1 MTRNRHVN
9 LADMKGPGGT
19 SKVTYVTLA
28 GNDDANAAYDAA
40 VAAARASL
48 PGRISNWIDGRE
60 ASSNRPWDD
69 DLSPIDTSLLVA
81 RFPRGTPADVSA
93 AIDGARLAFPAWS
106 RRSWQER
113 VAILRRAA
121 EAISSRMTELAALM
135 SLEVG
140 KNRLEAMGDAEE
152 AADLLR
158 YYCDQM
164 EEADGFEK
172 PLAKLL
178 PGEDTRSVLRP
189 HGVFA
194 VVAPFNFPAALSA
207 GMAGGALVAGNTVVF
222 KPSSEAPLTGLRL
235 YEILTEAGVPPGVFQ
250 FVTGGG
256 RALGEAFLDA
266 RFDGIVFTGS
276 KAVGLDL
283 YKRFAKPW
291 PKPVIVEMGGKNP
304 AIVTRNADLQKAA
317 EGVARSAFGYGGQKC
332 SACSRAFVAGEVY
345 DAFLE
350 RLVGVAENMTI
361 GDPTERATY
370 LGPVISAQAKATH
383 AAAHAEARRDGRVV
397 FAGVVPE
404 NPGLARGHFVA
415 PIVADGLPEGHRLW
429 REELF
434 VPFLCVG
441 AVASLDEA
449 LHRANDTEYGLTAGI
464 FSEDENEV
472 RTFFDRIEA
481 GVVYANRRTGA
492 TTGAWPGVQSFCG
505 WKSSG
510 STGKGGCGPWYV
522 QQFLREQSRTIV
534 R

>member
-1 MTRNRHVN
+1 MAHSRS
-9 LADMKGPGGT
+9 AA
-19 SKVTYVTLA
+19 KVTYVTLA
-28 GNDDANAAYDAA
+28 GNEEANAAYDAA
-40 VAAARASL
+40 VGAVRGGL
-48 PGRISNWIDGRE
+48 GEDHPNWIDGQPVANE
-60 ASSNRPWDD
+60 RPRFDD
-69 DLSPIDTSLLVA
+69 VSPNDPGLLVA
-81 RFPRGTPADVSA
+81 RFPRATADDVGR
-93 AIDGARLAFPAWS
+93 AIDGARRAFPAWGG
-106 RRSWQER
+106 RPWQER
-113 VAILRRAA
+113 VAILRAAA
-121 EAISSRMTELAALM
+121 EAISARLPELAALM

-158 YYCDQM
+158 YYCTQI
-164 EEADGFEK
+164 EQARGFEQ

-194 VVAPFNFPAALSA
+194 VVAPFNFPLALSA

-235 YEILTEAGVPPGVFQ
+235 YEVLTEAGLPPGVFQ

-256 RALGEAFLDA
+256 RELGDAFLDD
-266 RFDGIVFTGS
+266 RLDGIVFTGS
-276 KAVGLDL
+276 KDVGLDL
-283 YKRFAKPW
+283 HRRFSKAW

-304 AIVTRNADLQKAA
+304 AVVTRHADLQKAA
-317 EGVARSAFGYGGQKC
+317 EGIARSAFGYGGQKC
-332 SACSRAFVAGEVY
+332 SACSRAFVAAEVY
-345 DAFLE
+345 DAFVE
-350 RLVGVAENMTI
+350 KLVEVASKLTI

-370 LGPVISAQAKATH
+370 LGPVISAKARATH
-383 AAAHAEARRDGRVV
+383 RAAVADAKRDGRVV
-397 FAGVVPE
+397 FEGALPSGAA
-404 NPGLARGHFVA
+404 LARGHFA
-415 PIVADGLPEGHRLW
+415 PPVVADRLPFDHRLW

-434 VPFLCVG
+434 VPFLAVG
-441 AVASLDEA
+441 RVASLDEA
-449 LHRANDTEYGLTAGI
+449 LTRANDTEYGLTAGI
-464 FSEDENEV
+464 FSEDESEV

-481 GVVYANRRTGA
+481 GVVYANRSTGA

-505 WKSSG
+505 WKASG

>member
-1 MTRNRHVN
+1 MN
-9 LADMKGPGGT
+9 GPGSA

-28 GNDDANAAYDAA
+28 GNEEANAAYDVA
-40 VAAARASL
+40 VSSVRASL
-48 PGRISNWIDGRE
+48 SGTFPNWIDGRI
-60 ASSNRPWDD
+60 AGSDRPLDD
-69 DLSPIDTSLLVA
+69 DRSPIDTSLLVA
-81 RFPRGTPADVSA
+81 RFPRCTPADVSA
-93 AIDGARLAFPAWS
+93 AIDGARRAFPAWS
-106 RRSWQER
+106 RRPWQER

-121 EAISSRMTELAALM
+121 ASISSRMTELAALM
-135 SLEVG
+135 SFEVG

-158 YYCDQM
+158 YYCTQI

-207 GMAGGALVAGNTVVF
+207 GMVGGALVAGNTVVF
-222 KPSSEAPLTGLRL
+222 KPSSLAPLTGLRL
-235 YEILTEAGVPPGVFQ
+235 YEILTGAGVPPGVFQ

-256 RALGEAFLDA
+256 RELGDAFLDE

-276 KAVGLDL
+276 KEVGLDL

-304 AIVTRNADLQKAA
+304 AIVTRNADLGKAA

-332 SACSRAFVAGEVY
+332 SACSRAFVAAEVY

-350 RLVGVAENMTI
+350 RLVDVASKLTI
-361 GDPTERATY
+361 GDPTEAATF
-370 LGPVISAQAKATH
+370 LGPVISAKAKATH
-383 AAAHAEARRDGRVV
+383 ALALAEARRDGRIV
-397 FAGVVPE
+397 FEGKVPA
-404 NPGLARGHFVA
+404 NPNLERGHFVA
-415 PIVADGLPEGHRLW
+415 PVVADRLADGHRLW

-434 VPFLCVG
+434 VPFLAVG
-441 AVASLDEA
+441 PVLSLDEA
-449 LHRANDTEYGLTAGI
+449 LERANDTEYGLTAGI
-464 FSEDENEV
+464 FSEDESEV
-472 RTFFDRIEA
+472 RTFFDRIES
-481 GVVYANRRTGA
+481 GVAYANRATGA

-505 WKSSG
+505 WKASG

>member
-1 MTRNRHVN
+1 MS
-9 LADMKGPGGT
+9 GPGSA

-28 GNDDANAAYDAA
+28 GNEEANAAYDRA
-40 VAAARASL
+40 VSEVRSSL
-48 PGRISNWIDGRE
+48 SGTFPNWIDGKPAGE
-60 ASSNRPWDD
+60 SRPLDD
-69 DLSPIDTSLLVA
+69 DRSPIDTSVLVA
-81 RFPRGTPADVSA
+81 RFPRGTPDDVGA
-93 AIDGARLAFPAWS
+93 AIDGARRAFPAWS
-106 RRSWQER
+106 RRPWQER

-121 EAISSRMTELAALM
+121 ASISSRMTELAALM

-152 AADLLR
+152 SADLLR
-158 YYCDQM
+158 YYGDQI
-164 EEADGFEK
+164 EQADGFEK

-194 VVAPFNFPAALSA
+194 VVAPFNFPAALAA

-235 YEILTEAGVPPGVFQ
+235 YEILTDAGVPPGVFQ

-256 RALGEAFLDA
+256 RELGEAFLDE

-276 KAVGLDL
+276 KEVGLDL
-283 YKRFAKPW
+283 YKRFATPW

-304 AIVTRNADLQKAA
+304 AIVTRSADLDKAA
-317 EGVARSAFGYGGQKC
+317 DGVARSAFGFGGQKC
-332 SACSRAFVAGEVY
+332 SACSRAYVASEVY

-350 RLVGVAENMTI
+350 RLVAVASGMAI
-361 GDPTERATY
+361 GDPTERVTY
-370 LGPVISAQAKATH
+370 MGPVISAKAKATH
-383 AAAHAEARRDGRVV
+383 GAAVAEARRSGRVV
-397 FAGVVPE
+397 FEGKVPSD
-404 NPGLARGHFVA
+404 PKLARGHFVPPVIA
-415 PIVADGLPEGHRLW
+415 DRLADGSRLW

-434 VPFLCVG
+434 VPFLAVG
-441 AVASLDEA
+441 PVASLDEA
-449 LHRANDTEYGLTAGI
+449 LARANDTEYGLTAGI
-464 FSEDENEV
+464 FSEDEGEV
-472 RTFFDRIEA
+472 RVFFDRIEA
-481 GVVYANRRTGA
+481 GVAYANRRTGA

-505 WKSSG
+505 WKASG

>member
-1 MTRNRHVN
+1 MPESRALT
-9 LADMKGPGGT
+9 
-19 SKVTYVTLA
+19 KVTYVTLA
-28 GNDDANAAYDAA
+28 GNEEANAAYDDA
-40 VAAARASL
+40 VRKVRASL
-48 PGRISNWIDGRE
+48 GLDHANWIDGKE
-60 ASSNRPWDD
+60 SAGRPQFDD
-69 DLSPIDTSLLVA
+69 VSPIDPGILIG
-81 RFPRGTPADVSA
+81 RFPRAAAEDVSR
-93 AIDGARLAFPAWS
+93 AIDGARRAFPAWGG
-106 RRSWQER
+106 RPWQER

-158 YYCDQM
+158 YYCTQI
-164 EEADGFEK
+164 ESAGGFEI
-172 PLAKLL
+172 PLDKLL

-194 VVAPFNFPAALSA
+194 VIAPFNFPLALAA

-235 YEILTEAGVPPGVFQ
+235 YEVLTEAGVPPGVFQ

-256 RALGEAFLDA
+256 RELGEAFLDE
-266 RFDGIVFTGS
+266 RLDGIVFTGS
-276 KAVGLDL
+276 KDVGLDL
-283 YKRFAKPW
+283 YRRFSKAW

-304 AIVTRNADLQKAA
+304 AIVTRNADLHKAA

-332 SACSRAFVAGEVY
+332 SACSRVFVDAAVY

-350 RLVGVAENMTI
+350 KLIEVASKLAI
-361 GDPTERATY
+361 GDPTQRATY
-370 LGPVISAQAKATH
+370 LGPLITSKAKATH
-383 AAAHAEARRDGRVV
+383 ATAVVDAKRDGRIV
-397 FAGVVPE
+397 FEGSI
-404 NPGLARGHFVA
+404 PGDPSLARGHFAPPVVA
-415 PIVADGLPEGHRLW
+415 ELPYGHRLW
-429 REELF
+429 KDELF
-434 VPFLCVG
+434 VPFLAVG
-441 AVASLDEA
+441 KVSSLDEA
-449 LHRANDTEYGLTAGI
+449 LSRANDTEYGLTAGV
-464 FSEDENEV
+464 FSEDEDEIKI
-472 RTFFDRIEA
+472 FFDRIEA

-505 WKSSG
+505 WKASG